1 MDLDLRRRF
10 YAEELEAVCRL
21 RSPALVDALAAV
33 PREHFLPPGPWTVL
47 VDVASASGS
56 GIQTRVTAD
65 ADPARVYHN
74 IGVAIDPSRQ
84 LFNGHPGTIA
94 PWIDALDLTPGGR
107 VLHVGCGLGYYTAI
121 MAHAVGSSGGV
132 LAFEADAVLAN
143 GARANLQS
151 YAHVDVRCGDASGPI
166 DGRFDAVLVNAGLTH
181 PLESWLDAV
190 KPGGKLVLPL
200 TATMAAMGP
209 TIGKG
214 IVLLLTKQDSDNFAV
229 RLLGFAAIYSAIGV
243 RDAGMNDQLGKA
255 MMAGPMRWQG
265 ITRFRRDTHERS
277 ESCWLH
283 GATFCLTM

>member
-21 RSPALVDALAAV
+21 RSAALVAALAEV
-33 PREHFLPPGPWTVL
+33 PRERFLPPGPWTVL
-47 VDVASASGS
+47 VEVASGSGS

-94 PWIDALDLTPGGR
+94 PWIDALDLAPGGR
-107 VLHVGCGLGYYTAI
+107 VLHVGCGLGYYTAVL
-121 MAHAVGSSGGV
+121 AHAVGSSGRIV
-132 LAFEADAVLAN
+132 AFEADDILAN
-143 GARANLQS
+143 RARANLQS
-151 YAHVDVRCGDASGPI
+151 YPQVDARRGDASGEL
-166 DGRFDAVLVNAGLTH
+166 DGQFDAVLVNAGLTH
-181 PLESWLDAV
+181 PPENWLDAV
-190 KPGGKLVLPL
+190 TPGGKLVLPL
-200 TATMAAMGP
+200 TGTMAAMGSN
-209 TIGKG
+209 IGKG
-214 IVLLLTKQDSDNFAV
+214 IVLLLTKQDSGDFAV
-229 RLLGFAAIYSAIGV
+229 RSLGFAAIYSAIGV

-265 ITRFRRDTHERS
+265 ITRLRRDAHQPS

-283 GATFCLTM
+283 GATFCLST